1 MSDHSESSVSN
12 SNADVVREWV
22 DKHGDYTLVPVP
34 KKYSKR
40 LLTLAFIYMSMVA
53 DIAEIWG
60 GGIIGSQ
67 FNVKDALIVCLV
79 GSLILACLGGALA
92 YIGGVTR
99 CSSYVNFRFAFGVFG
114 SKIFSTLASTVPNIG
129 WFAIL
134 AWLFGVIMHS
144 ILPDVSICG
153 VLPATIW
160 GGSLMVITAY
170 FGFKG
175 LAVFSYLAVPFF
187 ILLAAFGLLIGVHG
201 SGGFSNLFE
210 LEPVGSATYGEG
222 ITMVVGMMMALC
234 LITADV
240 CRFGKSRWSGV
251 FAWSS
256 AMVLQVVLLVG
267 AAMLTLF
274 TGESDVPGALMA
286 AGVGLG
292 AFVMILLG
300 QWSTNDTNLYSASL
314 SVSMYVP
321 LQRKYVVLIVGAIG
335 VTIAALIAS
344 VWGRAMDPLE
354 AFLEIMGT
362 ILPGVAGVVIADF
375 YIFQAYKKVKM
386 DDRYKNSPGSTLPA
400 INWLG
405 WLAAVISIVVGGFVI
420 TGGIPALNTLF
431 IGLGCYALGSIVCDR
446 LSINTG
452 IGVHTLKETG
462 E

>member
-1 MSDHSESSVSN
+1 MTNVNESNVSASTSDKAS
-12 SNADVVREWV
+12 EWV

-67 FNVKDALIVCLV
+67 FNVRDALFVCFV
-79 GSLILACLGGALA
+79 GSFILACLGGALA

-99 CSSYVNFRFAFGVFG
+99 CSSYVNFRSAFGVLG
-114 SKIFSTLASTVPNIG
+114 SKIFSTIASTVPNIG

-144 ILPDVSICG
+144 ILPDVALCG

-160 GGSLMVITAY
+160 GGLLMVITAY

-187 ILLAAFGLLIGVHG
+187 IMLAAFGLLIGVHG
-201 SGGFSNLFE
+201 SGGFSDLFE
-210 LEPVGSATYGEG
+210 LTPTGSASYGEG

-251 FAWSS
+251 AAWSF
-256 AMVLQVVLLVG
+256 AMALQVVLLVG

-292 AFVMILLG
+292 AFVMVLLG
-300 QWSTNDTNLYSASL
+300 QWSTNDTNLYSSSL
-314 SVSMYVP
+314 AVSMYVP
-321 LQRKYVVLIVGAIG
+321 LKRKYVVLIIGAIG
-335 VTIAALIAS
+335 VTVAALIAS

-354 AFLEIMGT
+354 AFLGIMGT
-362 ILPGVAGVVIADF
+362 VLPGVAGVVIADF
-375 YIFQAYKKVKM
+375 YIYQAYRKVKM
-386 DDRYKNSPGSTLPA
+386 DDRYKMSPGSKLPV

-405 WLAAVISIVVGGFVI
+405 WLSAIVATIVGGFVMS
-420 TGGIPALNTLF
+420 GGIPALNTLF
-431 IGLGCYALGSIVCDR
+431 IGLGCYALGSIICDK
-446 LSINTG
+446 LGISTG